1 MKIEIINIQ
10 PTDKI
15 MITYAENCDFETVQD
30 ICNYFSEQFPDNI
43 IISNFSGLVKEITI
57 MRQDESL
64 ITPGVKKEEDCNGYI
79 Y

>member
-1 MKIEIINIQ
+1 MEIISIQ

-15 MITYAENCDFETVQD
+15 MITYMENCDFETAQD
-30 ICNYFSEQFPDNI
+30 ISNYFSQCFPNNTI
-43 IISNFSGLVKEITI
+43 VSNFSEIVKEITI
-57 MRQDESL
+57 IKEEKSL